1 MTFQTEPLH
10 FRIKNQAADMTSA
23 IRHKHRSA
31 TRASAVGSIDT
42 NNRHNS
48 KTITMTTRPIIE
60 AHQLDKAYAIDNRRI
75 EVLKNIS
82 LRIAPGEFA
91 VIRGSS
97 GSGKSTLL
105 SLLSG
110 LDRPD
115 NGTVRIQ
122 DQDITTLSEDE
133 LAPLRNRTFGFVF
146 QSFHLVPSL
155 SALEN
160 IMFPAEL
167 NRNPNAAVEAAHLLD
182 RVGLGA
188 RRRNMPHQL
197 SGGEQQRVAIC
208 RALINRPAII
218 FADEPTGNLDS
229 RSGQSI
235 LELLLEF
242 QREYHTTLLMVTHNP
257 AIARQAD
264 SRFQLADGRLIPP
277 LAN

>member
-1 MTFQTEPLH
+1 
-10 FRIKNQAADMTSA
+10 MTS
-23 IRHKHRSA
+23 R
-31 TRASAVGSIDT
+31 T
-42 NNRHNS
+42 
-48 KTITMTTRPIIE
+48 IIE
-60 AHQLDKAYAIDNRRI
+60 AHQLNKSYTIDARRI
-75 EVLKNIS
+75 QVLEDVS
-82 LRIAPGEFA
+82 LSIRSGEFA
-91 VIRGSS
+91 VIQGSS

-115 NGTVRIQ
+115 SGTVRIQ
-122 DQDITTLSEDE
+122 DQNITKLSEDD

-155 SALEN
+155 SAREN
-160 IMFPAEL
+160 VMFPAEL
-167 NRNPNAAVEAAHLLD
+167 NHNPNAAAETDELLA

-188 RRRNMPHQL
+188 RGRNMPHQL

-229 RSGQSI
+229 RSGEAI

-257 AIARQAD
+257 AIAQQAD
-264 SRFQLADGRLIPP
+264 SRFQLADGLLTPP
-277 LAN
+277 MAN

>member
-1 MTFQTEPLH
+1 MIES
-10 FRIKNQAADMTSA
+10 NQLNKSYT
-23 IRHKHRSA
+23 
-31 TRASAVGSIDT
+31 ID
-42 NNRHNS
+42 
-48 KTITMTTRPIIE
+48 
-60 AHQLDKAYAIDNRRI
+60 DRRI
-75 EVLKNIS
+75 QVLKDVS
-82 LRIAPGEFA
+82 LKVPAGEFA
-91 VIRGSS
+91 VIQGSS

-115 NGTVRIQ
+115 SGTVRIQ
-122 DQDITTLSEDE
+122 DQDITDLSEDD

-160 IMFPAEL
+160 VMFPAEL
-167 NRNPNAAVEAAHLLD
+167 SRSTSATADAEKLLE
-182 RVGLGA
+182 RVGLSH

-229 RSGQSI
+229 RSGQAI
-235 LELLLEF
+235 LELMLEF
-242 QREYHTTLLMVTHNP
+242 QQEFHTTLLMVTHNP
-257 AIARQAD
+257 DIAQRANT
-264 SRFQLADGRLIPP
+264 RFQLTDGRLDRSTEH
-277 LAN
+277 